1 MTLLRVENI
10 ITLNKPTTPKDL
22 IQKTKINNKRYD
34 IRTTGDLVSVLQP
47 LKQDRMIL
55 FLVVKLKTHI
65 QNIK

>member
-1 MTLLRVENI
+1 MTLLQVENI
-10 ITLNKPTTPKDL
+10 ITLKKPTTPKDL
-22 IQKTKINNKRYD
+22 IQKTKINNKQYD